1 VRLVQ
6 RWSLKLYNLQD
17 ARDFKVS
24 LSLRIPALG
33 LFRGGL
39 NQRVAVLDHINLEI
53 CDSTSDKP
61 PALMLE
67 LEIDALANERY

>member
-1 VRLVQ
+1 MPLSALSR
-6 RWSLKLYNLQD
+6 S
-17 ARDFKVS
+17 KVS

-39 NQRVAVLDHINLEI
+39 NQRVAVLDHVDLEI

-67 LEIDALANERY
+67 LENDALANERYCCATDGLKMS